1 VRQPHQ
7 IDLPPAIGLG
17 LDDLQPG
24 ARRGFLDAE
33 LLGGLGERHAVDDR
47 FRQPVLGGRQPVL
60 PGEPADRRPLHL
72 IGIEDHHQHGARPE
86 LG

>member
-1 VRQPHQ
+1 VRKPHQ

-33 LLGGLGERHAVDDR
+33 PLGGLGERHAVDDR
-47 FRQPVLGGRQPVL
+47 FRQPLLGGRQAVL
-60 PGEPADRRPLHL
+60 LREPADRCPLHL
-72 IGIEDHHQHGARPE
+72 IGIEDHQQHGARSE